1 MGLQHLTTNDKG
13 ANNGVASLDGSG
25 KVPSSQLAGGGKS
38 MVVSFAARTDMS
50 LSTSTVGYVEKANM
64 IYAGSSTVGPIVAIK
79 ATIWKNSASG
89 ATGQIKI
96 IDKSNGNTICE
107 LTGITN
113 LDDAVVLD
121 LGALTNIPTGPT
133 TFEIQMGRSTGGN
146 RRIECSSIEIEY

>member
-1 MGLQHLTTNDKG
+1 MGLQHLTIDDKG

-25 KVPSSQLAGGGKS
+25 KVPLSQLAAKS

-64 IYAGSSTVGPIVAIK
+64 IYAGSSTVGPIVSIK

-89 ATGQIKI
+89 STGQIKI